1 MTSISLVKILTN
13 CEIEL
18 ICSIIEQNFSVSN
31 QITSYFILSFLVSSL
46 LYVTIRGIVSHLL
59 LLHTSIYVKK
69 LWLARI
75 ISDPEIRLRLLSR
88 DIVLCSPLKTL
99 CTTLNSE
106 EMDTGEFFK
115 ET

>member
-1 MTSISLVKILTN
+1 MKILTN

-46 LYVTIRGIVSHLL
+46 LYVTTRGIVSHLL
-59 LLHTSIYVKK
+59 ILNTSIYVKK
-69 LWLARI
+69 LWLTRMI
-75 ISDPEIRLRLLSR
+75 LDSENRLRLR
-88 DIVLCSPLKTL
+88 
-99 CTTLNSE
+99 
-106 EMDTGEFFK
+106 EFFK